1 MRRSSGNTVWQMQHR
16 SAGFY
21 LDECLPHTV
30 AQALRLVRHDIE
42 DPTNTGQKGR
52 SDEDLLTWLQQ
63 EDRIWITKDARARYA
78 HREAIASSNVSIVWI
93 RGMDRST
100 EPERL
105 TNPQTLLLM
114 LAGFLNR
121 ILSEVNDSPTPC
133 YFEIQPGRAW
143 PRLKRV

>member
-1 MRRSSGNTVWQMQHR
+1 MQHR

-30 AQALRLVRHDIE
+30 AQALRLVSHDIE
-42 DPTNTGQKGR
+42 DPTNTGLKGR

-63 EDRIWITKDARARYA
+63 ENRIWITKDARARFA

-93 RGMDRST
+93 RGLDRKATLGSS
-100 EPERL
+100 

-121 ILSEVNDSPTPC
+121 ILSEVSTSPTPC
-133 YFEIQPGRAW
+133 YFEILPGRAC
-143 PRLKRV
+143 PGSSAFDS